1 MKKSKSK
8 TKTKALAAT
17 EIRKRLPE
25 LHGWSLSR
33 GALRC
38 EFRFESFK
46 QALQFVGRVADLA
59 EAADHHPDIDIRYSL
74 VRLAL
79 STHDAGG
86 ITEKDFSL
94 AGEIDRLSVPHKAV

>member
-1 MKKSKSK
+1 MAKS
-8 TKTKALAAT
+8 KTKALAVPV
-17 EIRKRLPE
+17 IRKRLGE

-38 EFRFESFK
+38 EFVFEGFK
-46 QALQFVGRVADLA
+46 QALQFVNRVGDLA
-59 EAADHHPDIDIRYSL
+59 EAADHHPDIDIRYSR

-86 ITEKDFSL
+86 ITEKDFAL
-94 AGEIDRLSVPHKAV
+94 AAAIDRLSVVRKAV

>member
-1 MKKSKSK
+1 MAKSKI
-8 TKTKALAAT
+8 KALT
-17 EIRKRLPE
+17 IPEIRKRLGE

-38 EFRFESFK
+38 EFVFEGFK
-46 QALQFVGRVADLA
+46 QALQFVNRVGDLA
-59 EAADHHPDIDIRYSL
+59 EAADHHPDIDIRYSR

-86 ITEKDFSL
+86 ITEKDFAL
-94 AGEIDRLSVPHKAV
+94 AAAIDRLSIVRKEV

>member
-1 MKKSKSK
+1 MKKPMKK
-8 TKTKALAAT
+8 TVLGQAEVL
-17 EIRKRLPE
+17 KRLPE
-25 LHGWSLSR
+25 LQGWTFSR

-46 QALQFVGRVADLA
+46 QALRFVGRVADLA

-79 STHDAGG
+79 ATHDAGG
-86 ITEKDFSL
+86 ITEKDFAL
-94 AGEIDRLSVPHKAV
+94 ASQIDLLSAPAKAV